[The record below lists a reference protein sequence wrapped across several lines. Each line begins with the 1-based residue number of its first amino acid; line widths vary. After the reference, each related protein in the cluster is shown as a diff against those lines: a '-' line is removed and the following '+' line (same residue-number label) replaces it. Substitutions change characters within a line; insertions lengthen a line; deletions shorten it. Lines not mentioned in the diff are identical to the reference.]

1 VRTTPRDLGKRDRHH
16 SRLRAN
22 PYTARAPGWRSLHIL
37 FPLSDE
43 STDSHRPHP
52 ALEMKPKRRDFR
64 LDIIL
69 LLGSITAV
77 TIASFGTYR
86 WFSGQRVM
94 AWLDLAIVAAVC
106 LPVVY
111 AWRTGDSHRSGN
123 ALAILNSRATLA
135 ACVLSGHTALS
146 WTYLVLLTNF
156 FIAHRWLAV
165 GCNLALIVGMQ
176 VIPGFFHDRVHAVSV
191 LISALLVTGFSH
203 VFASRTQDD
212 RARLER
218 LAALDAL
225 TGLPNR
231 RSMERVLAD
240 AVETFQ
246 RTARG
251 FGLVVLDLDKFKEV
265 NDLYGHAAGDAA
277 IADLASI
284 LRFEMRRND
293 QVFRFGGEEFVVLLE
308 VDSSAD
314 LEAATE
320 RLRKAVRGALR
331 GPGGRITI
339 SLGSALLREQEKTWH
354 DWFSRAD
361 AALYRAK
368 SAGRDNYV
376 IADDLF

>member
-1 VRTTPRDLGKRDRHH
+1 
-16 SRLRAN
+16 
-22 PYTARAPGWRSLHIL
+22 
-37 FPLSDE
+37 
-43 STDSHRPHP
+43 
-52 ALEMKPKRRDFR
+52 MKPKRRDFR
-64 LDIIL
+64 LDIIV

-77 TIASFGTYR
+77 TIALFGVYR
-86 WFSGQRVM
+86 WSTGHRLM
-94 AWLDLAIVAAVC
+94 AWLDMGIVAVVC
-106 LPVVY
+106 VPVVY
-111 AWRTGDSHRSGN
+111 AWRTGDSRRAGSV
-123 ALAILNSRATLA
+123 LAVLNSLATFA

-165 GCNLALIVGMQ
+165 ACNLALIAGMQ
-176 VIPGFFHDRVHAVSV
+176 AIPGFFHDGIHAASV
-191 LISALLVTGFSH
+191 LISALLVTGFSQI
-203 VFASRTQDD
+203 FASRTQDD

-231 RSMERVLAD
+231 RTMERVLAEAVD
-240 AVETFQ
+240 AFQ

-251 FGLVVLDLDKFKEV
+251 FGLVVLDLDRFKEV

-320 RLRKAVRGALR
+320 RLRKAVRGGLR

-339 SLGSALLREQEKTWH
+339 SLGAALLRDQEKTWH

>member
-1 VRTTPRDLGKRDRHH
+1 
-16 SRLRAN
+16 
-22 PYTARAPGWRSLHIL
+22 
-37 FPLSDE
+37 
-43 STDSHRPHP
+43 
-52 ALEMKPKRRDFR
+52 MKPKRRDFR
-64 LDIIL
+64 LDIIV

-77 TIASFGTYR
+77 TIAVFGTYR
-86 WFSGQRVM
+86 ALKGQWPM
-94 AWLDLAIVAAVC
+94 AWLDLSIVAVVC

-111 AWRTGDSHRSGN
+111 AWRTGDSVRAGN
-123 ALAILNSRATLA
+123 ALAVLNSLATFA
-135 ACVLSGHTALS
+135 ACLITGHTALS

-165 GCNLALIVGMQ
+165 GCNVALILGMQ
-176 VIPGFFHDRVHAVSV
+176 LIPGFFHDGVHAASV

-203 VFASRTQDD
+203 VFAARTQDD

-231 RSMERVLAD
+231 RSMERVLSD
-240 AVETFQ
+240 AVDTFQ
-246 RTARG
+246 RNGRC

-320 RLRKAVRGALR
+320 RLRKAVRSALR

-339 SLGSALLREQEKTWH
+339 SLGAALLREQEKTWH

>member
-1 VRTTPRDLGKRDRHH
+1 M
-16 SRLRAN
+16 A
-22 PYTARAPGWRSLHIL
+22 
-37 FPLSDE
+37 
-43 STDSHRPHP
+43 HP
-52 ALEMKPKRRDFR
+52 AKSTVSDASNDSQHTHRALKMKPNRRDFR
-64 LDIIL
+64 LDIIA
-69 LLGSITAV
+69 LLGSITAI
-77 TIASFGTYR
+77 TIASFGVFR
-86 WFSGQRVM
+86 WLSGHRAM
-94 AWLDLAIVAAVC
+94 AAFDFAIVAIVS
-106 LPVVY
+106 LPVLY
-111 AWRTGDSHRSGN
+111 AWRTGDSRRAGN
-123 ALAILNSRATLA
+123 ALAIFNSVATYG
-135 ACVLSGHTALS
+135 ACILSGHTALT

-156 FIAHRWLAV
+156 FIGHRWLAV
-165 GCNLALIVGMQ
+165 ACNLALVLGIQ
-176 VIPGFFHDRVHAVSV
+176 WLPGFFHDGVHAASV
-191 LISALLVTGFSH
+191 LISALLITAFSYI
-203 VFASRTQDD
+203 FAARTQDD

-231 RSMERVLAD
+231 RTMERILAD

-251 FGLVVLDLDKFKEV
+251 YGLVVLDLDKFKEV

-320 RLRKAVRGALR
+320 RLRKAVRGSLR

-339 SLGSALLREQEKTWH
+339 SLGAALLRDQEKTWH

>member
-1 VRTTPRDLGKRDRHH
+1 
-16 SRLRAN
+16 
-22 PYTARAPGWRSLHIL
+22 
-37 FPLSDE
+37 
-43 STDSHRPHP
+43 
-52 ALEMKPKRRDFR
+52 MKLKRRDFR
-64 LDIIL
+64 LDIIT
-69 LLGSITAV
+69 LLGSITAI
-77 TIASFGTYR
+77 TIASFGLYR
-86 WFSGQRVM
+86 WAAGDLLM
-94 AWLDLAIVAAVC
+94 AGFDFAVVAIVC

-111 AWRTGDSHRSGN
+111 AWRTGDSRRAGN
-123 ALAILNSRATLA
+123 ALSIFNSGATCV
-135 ACVLSGHTALS
+135 ACMLGGHTALT

-165 GCNLALIVGMQ
+165 ACNLALIAAIQ
-176 VIPGFFHDRVHAVSV
+176 ALPDFFHDGIHAMSV
-191 LISALLVTGFSH
+191 LISALLITVFSFI
-203 VFASRTQDD
+203 FASRTQDD

-231 RSMERVLAD
+231 RTMERVLSD
-240 AVETFQ
+240 AVEAFQ
-246 RTARG
+246 RSGRG

-293 QVFRFGGEEFVVLLE
+293 QVFRFGGEEFVVLVE